1 MDNRKPA
8 QSLTEFA
15 IILPV
20 FLLIIFGI
28 FDVGRAIFYYS
39 GIHNAAREGA
49 RYGAVHPCDPG
60 DIVQRAR
67 DFSFGIGDAANVSSS
82 IQNTAEGAMDRM
94 IVTVTYQFTTIT
106 PFVGSIVG
114 NNGSI
119 LLTSQSRQFIEIR
132 TVCP

>member
-1 MDNRKPA
+1 MINKKRG

-15 IILPV
+15 IILPI
-20 FLLIIFGI
+20 FLLIVFGI

-49 RYGAVHPCDPG
+49 RYGAVNPCDPA

-67 DFSFGIGDAANVSSS
+67 DFSFGLGDAVNVSSS

-106 PFVGSIVG
+106 PFVGSIIG
-114 NNGSI
+114 NDGSI
-119 LLTSQSRQFIEIR
+119 LLTSQSRQFIEVR
-132 TVCP
+132 TECP